1 VKATPRKGIALALTA
16 LACALLLLASRS
28 GAQAQDEPLTLTLV
42 SPTAVGAGDDLTRT
56 VTAPEPQEAFAL
68 FDWGGGQQ
76 WYRTAVRL
84 QNTTSADVDD
94 ILVKTTVQEPDT
106 NCSAGEPIS
115 IEYWDGDSWED
126 LPPAGP
132 CSSGI
137 WTYLFGPPGGFDAE
151 SGYDETTQLRIGFQA
166 AGTFEVRIVVVKASD
181 QTDEESNAIQH
192 KVSGS
197 IGGAIGS
204 AAPGIT
210 IVVAHGE
217 YEESLAIDKDDL
229 TLVTEECADSV
240 CSAPTS
246 LATAA
251 TRIVAPDSGEPGVS
265 IPADVSGVTLRGF
278 AIVDTTTGHSDDHTL
293 VAVEGD
299 GNTVA
304 DNLVDGR
311 GSDEEGDI
319 GILVAG
325 GSGNQVLR
333 NTVQDTGTGISVVSA
348 PNTTVQGNLVRNNA
362 LGLHF
367 LSTDAEPATGTV
379 FRCNRLSGNEMGA
392 ENASG
397 SDHIMDAERNWWG
410 SVTGPAHADNPGG
423 SGETVSDNVDFSP
436 WSGNLTCT
444 TFYAVPTR
452 LTFAV
457 QPGAALAGEPL
468 SPQPVVWAADENG
481 FLGINFGGEVSLALE
496 EPDSAS
502 LGGTTSL
509 FASGG
514 IAAFT
519 DVSVDTPGVYRLV
532 ASAEG
537 LESATSSQFT
547 VVGALTIVTDSLPG
561 ALAGAPYSA
570 TLQAV
575 GGTPPYSWSIVSGGL
590 PDGLSLDP
598 ATGVISGIPTQVG
611 SFNFTVQVQD
621 SVLATDTQALSLQV
635 APPGAPP
642 APPGMVAL
650 WPASPGIAAIS
661 WWPQSG
667 VTYFRLQS
675 ALDPDFTFGVNT
687 VDIPVSSLPEPGN
700 FLTVGMPDQDMLA
713 FYYRLA
719 ACNPAGCS
727 PFVFAGG
734 MAARR
739 FPAGTTEH
747 WSFVMGG
754 YQFLG
759 FASVWGQNQVSVE
772 GKVSNF
778 RFYEGIHGFGGL
790 LMDACTGIAPGSA
803 CTRSWAHAGGYVSVS
818 QDFPPFGEVG
828 VAIRLP

>member
-1 VKATPRKGIALALTA
+1 MKAAPRKGIALALA
-16 LACALLLLASRS
+16 VLACALLLASRS

-42 SPTAVGAGDDLTRT
+42 LPTAVGPGDDLART

-68 FDWGGGQQ
+68 FGWGDGQQ

-84 QNTTSADVDD
+84 QNTTNTAVDD

-106 NCSAGEPIS
+106 NCSASEPIS
-115 IEYWDGDSWED
+115 IEYWDGNSWKD
-126 LPPAGP
+126 LPPAGS

-137 WTYLFGPPGGFDAE
+137 WTYLFGPPGGFDAQ

-166 AGTFEVRIVVVKASD
+166 AGTFVVRIVVAKAANLN
-181 QTDEESNAIQH
+181 DEESNEIEH
-192 KVSGS
+192 TVSGS
-197 IGGAIGS
+197 IQSAVSS
-204 AAPGIT
+204 AAANAT
-210 IVVAHGE
+210 IVVARGI
-217 YEESLAIDKDDL
+217 YEESLNLNKNGL
-229 TLVTEECADSV
+229 TVVAEDCVAGCT
-240 CSAPTS
+240 APS
-246 LATAA
+246 PATAR
-251 TRIVAPDSGEPGVS
+251 TIIRAPASGEPGVTIGS
-265 IPADVSGVTLRGF
+265 SFSGITFRGF
-278 AIVDTTTGHSDDHTL
+278 AIFDTTGDGHDHAHTL
-293 VAVEGD
+293 VQVQGNN
-299 GNTVA
+299 NTVS
-304 DNLVDGR
+304 DNLVQGR
-311 GSDEEGDI
+311 VDPRPGDV
-319 GILVAG
+319 GILIQT
-325 GSGNQVLR
+325 GSGNGALR
-333 NTVQDTGTGISVVSA
+333 NTVQGTATGISVRSA
-348 PNTTVQGNLVRNNA
+348 QNTTVHGNLVRNNT

-379 FRCNRLSGNEMGA
+379 FRCNRLSGNGMGA

-397 SDHIMDAERNWWG
+397 SGHVMDAERNWWG
-410 SVTGPAHADNPGG
+410 SVTGPTHGDNPGG
-423 SGETVSDNVDFSP
+423 SGETVGDNVDFSP

-457 QPGAALAGEPL
+457 QPGPALAGEPL
-468 SPQPVVWAADENG
+468 SPQPVVWAVDENG

-496 EPDSAS
+496 EPDSAV
-502 LGGTTSL
+502 LGGTTSA

-575 GGTPPYSWSIVSGGL
+575 GGTPPYSWSIVSGSL
-590 PDGLSLDP
+590 PDGLSLGP

-778 RFYEGIHGFGGL
+778 KFYEGIHGFGGL

-818 QDFPPFGEVG
+818 QDFPPLGEVG